1 MPSNP
6 IGVTFIPSADN
17 QAMGPQRG
25 ALEGPSGNLG
35 QAFKILNLH
44 LPRVLGQGA
53 PAPEGLLRSRG
64 AEGIAGGGD
73 PYAAVFAALLK
84 AMAGGAGGTLPGGGA
99 GTYGLPNMPRA
110 GAPADAVRHV
120 AEAARRIRR
129 HRNHGA
135 ASIEQEITPLPSAS
149 IRAGPRRRAAD
160 RRRGSGTV
168 AAACRHRSIGVRTS
182 CTDGLYPQGATG
194 ERDRELLHRSRR

>member
-53 PAPEGLLRSRG
+53 PAPEGLLRSQG
-64 AEGIAGGGD
+64 SAGVAGGGD

-84 AMAGGAGGTLPGGGA
+84 AMAGGAGGTLPGGSA

-110 GAPADAVRHV
+110 GAPADPYGTLPKPRAGFGEGNP
-120 AEAARRIRR
+120 APP
-129 HRNHGA
+129 
-135 ASIEQEITPLPSAS
+135 IEQEITTLPSANPS
-149 IRAGPRRRAAD
+149 GSTSGGGASSWLGNGGGSMSSPVD
-160 RRRGSGTV
+160 RRQNK
-168 AAACRHRSIGVRTS
+168 
-182 CTDGLYPQGATG
+182 LY
-194 ERDRELLHRSRR
+194 

>member
-53 PAPEGLLRSRG
+53 PAPEGLLRSQG
-64 AEGIAGGGD
+64 SAGVAGGGD

-99 GTYGLPNMPRA
+99 GTYGLPNTPRA
-110 GAPADAVRHV
+110 GGMPSMAGGIGAPKIDYTDNTKPASV
-120 AEAARRIRR
+120 APVTPPGGFKDVNALDPTP
-129 HRNHGA
+129 A
-135 ASIEQEITPLPSAS
+135 ASSSWLGNGGGGMSSPV
-149 IRAGPRRRAAD
+149 D
-160 RRRGSGTV
+160 RRQNK
-168 AAACRHRSIGVRTS
+168 
-182 CTDGLYPQGATG
+182 LY
-194 ERDRELLHRSRR
+194 